1 MVNLRLQRRLASSI
15 LGTGRKRVWMDP
27 NEVNEIALANSR
39 KAVVKLIKDS
49 FIIKKKVQMHSR
61 QRARLRAEEKRKGRH
76 TGLGKRKGTAS
87 VRMPQKVL
95 WIRRQRTLRRLLIKY
110 REAKKIDKHLYH
122 ELYLACKANQYKSK
136 KNLAEAIE
144 KIIYKKQLAHK
155 TATQKGVLKDKDD
168 AKKGVEK
175 KEEKKQEKKVVKEVK
190 EKKVV
195 EKKEKK
201 PVEKKEEK
209 KEEKKPEKKEEKKP
223 EKKEEKKT
231 EKKEEK
237 KTEKKEE
244 KKTEKK
250 EEKKVETAA
259 PEKKTG
265 KQTKK

>member
-95 WIRRQRTLRRLLIKY
+95 WIRRQRTLRRLLLKY

-136 KNLAEAIE
+136 KNLADAIE
-144 KIIYKKQLAHK
+144 KIIYKKQLEHK
-155 TATQKGVLKDKDD
+155 TATQKTVMKGEDKKTD
-168 AKKGVEK
+168 KTLEK
-175 KEEKKQEKKVVKEVK
+175 KEEKKQKKNS
-190 EKKVV
+190 
-195 EKKEKK
+195 
-201 PVEKKEEK
+201 
-209 KEEKKPEKKEEKKP
+209 
-223 EKKEEKKT
+223 T
-231 EKKEEK
+231 S
-237 KTEKKEE
+237 
-244 KKTEKK
+244 
-250 EEKKVETAA
+250 
-259 PEKKTG
+259 
-265 KQTKK
+265 